1 MIIYISH
8 KNTTVQRLTLT
19 SKFKWCISQRNCMAA
34 YNYQFLSSS
43 HLCSVQAHQSWL
55 EVDLQISPFPATAV
69 YSHFVPFHPLLL
81 SLQWLIAT
89 WRESPKT
96 KLTFERVDEVECFIT
111 YSNCHIDSF
120 I

>member
-1 MIIYISH
+1 
-8 KNTTVQRLTLT
+8 
-19 SKFKWCISQRNCMAA
+19 MAA

-81 SLQWLIAT
+81 SLQWLTAT
-89 WRESPKT
+89 WRESPKI
-96 KLTFERVDEVECFIT
+96 KLTFERVDVSSLIQIVIST
-111 YSNCHIDSF
+111 VSF
-120 I
+120 TGSWDLFNFCPLPGLLGAY